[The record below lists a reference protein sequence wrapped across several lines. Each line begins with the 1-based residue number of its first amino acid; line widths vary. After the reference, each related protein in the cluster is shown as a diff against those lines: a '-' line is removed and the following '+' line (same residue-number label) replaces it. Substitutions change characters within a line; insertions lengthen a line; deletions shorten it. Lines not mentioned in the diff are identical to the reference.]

1 MQRLNSKYNLTSSL
15 YLQLGDIDKKA
26 FIKNLIEAEN
36 KLDPKYKTEL
46 CKKFQN
52 TGQCPYGYKCRFAH
66 GKDELISK
74 NQGKNYKKRLCKSF
88 YEKGYCPYGS
98 RCNFR
103 HFEKSLSEINISY
116 YYFQLFL
123 LKKYYNHSSENFL
136 HSIGS
141 NLINDRLPVFK
152 SLLKN
157 LSGKKNIKLDNF
169 YESNKADLFEIKC
182 ERKFSQST
190 VSNTS
195 YEEDK
200 KSSVNFDGVGSKI
213 LNRINNFQ

>member
-46 CKKFQN
+46 CKKFQA

-66 GKDELISK
+66 GSGELIIK

-103 HFEKSLSEINISY
+103 HFEKNLSEINISY

-123 LKKYYNHSSENFL
+123 LKKYYNRASENFL

-157 LSGKKNIKLDNF
+157 LSGNKNIKLDKF
-169 YESNKADLFEIKC
+169 YESSKGDLFETKC

-200 KSSVNFDGVGSKI
+200 KCNA
-213 LNRINNFQ
+213 LNYLSNENNF